1 MTWTIRAR
9 PDLDAYIRER
19 QSSNLSATLM
29 TVEFVR
35 QIVEHHAHQ
44 RKVLRVLEYLGVL
57 NKGLEKLGVEW
68 KRIYKRQLKFQP
80 LFSTDAGDSILDD
93 WFVAR
98 FEHTLFNKR
107 GGIVFERA
115 RDKAVVNAFGSLDD
129 ALRFENDPD
138 AVFAEIIRRG

>member
-1 MTWTIRAR
+1 MDYSR
-9 PDLDAYIRER
+9 PPLFDAYIRER

-29 TVEFVR
+29 TIEFVR
-35 QIVEHHAHQ
+35 QIVEHHSHQ

-68 KRIYKRQLKFQP
+68 KRVTARQVKFQP
-80 LFSTDAGDSILDD
+80 LFSTDGGDSILED

-98 FEHTLFNKR
+98 FDHRSFNKR
-107 GGIVFERA
+107 GGIVFRRV
-115 RDKAVVNAFGSLDD
+115 RDKTIVNAFGSLDD

-138 AVFAEIIRRG
+138 AVFAEMIRRG